1 MCGTQERNWGPG
13 SGGREP
19 RGHSPGIWGSPQR
32 PPQTEGVHASPSVP
46 HEPTRGCL
54 FLPKMLTATVS
65 VTPGCPMRLHTK
77 DEKIPLPGPPEGPL
91 PRALC
96 PRVSGSPRPQDNC
109 GARPQ
114 APHRPSPH
122 PAPLG
127 WKKLSKI
134 LSPRL
139 VWQWGM
145 WRYLSRRRCWT
156 CPRAGSG
163 LCCESATMGPAW
175 AHGCPPGAR
184 APECRLPPLGHLAR
198 WLLPG
203 QSGWGT
209 RWGLEVR
216 GGLLPLMQEHVVL
229 GLVWVCQGRGS
240 SDGDPKCHWSSRQG
254 GSDAVQSAQ
263 AFICQRYHF
272 LCPQGIDP
280 FRYILRLF
288 GWSKNVRCHP
298 IGPAWRDSF
307 FWTSKQTAWVF
318 SRGLHGPGASLATL
332 GLRCPEHVTCQS
344 CRCILNSLHHSGK
357 SCTVLNYYSSF
368 DFITLSYPTMYS
380 FFVIFTNIA
389 SIKIL
394 PCTCV

>member
-19 RGHSPGIWGSPQR
+19 RGHSPGIWRSPQR

-175 AHGCPPGAR
+175 AHGCPPGAQ
-184 APECRLPPLGHLAR
+184 APGCRLPPLGATLLAGSCLGSLGKALAEALR
-198 WLLPG
+198 SGVGSSPSCRSTWSLALFGCARGEAAVTGTQNVTGLPARGVQMLSSLHRHSFVKDTTSFAPRGLILLG
-203 QSGWGT
+203 TFWGSSV
-209 RWGLEVR
+209 GPKMLDAILL
-216 GGLLPLMQEHVVL
+216 GLLEGTASS
-229 GLVWVCQGRGS
+229 GLPNRLLES
-240 SDGDPKCHWSSRQG
+240 SPG
-254 GSDAVQSAQ
+254 GFMA
-263 AFICQRYHF
+263 
-272 LCPQGIDP
+272 LE
-280 FRYILRLF
+280 
-288 GWSKNVRCHP
+288 
-298 IGPAWRDSF
+298 PAWPPSV
-307 FWTSKQTAWVF
+307 S
-318 SRGLHGPGASLATL
+318 GARNMSPANPAVAFLTL
-332 GLRCPEHVTCQS
+332 CTTVGNHV
-344 CRCILNSLHHSGK
+344 L
-357 SCTVLNYYSSF
+357 F
-368 DFITLSYPTMYS
+368 
-380 FFVIFTNIA
+380 
-389 SIKIL
+389 
-394 PCTCV
+394 